1 MAFLFMIIFS
11 KKAIKN
17 WPRNDPKMWFHRK
30 SAGFGASINK
40 WITKSFVGTLR
51 NSDRDLKKSSRRRD
65 FCAKMIFCKIF
76 FVPKMDFF
84 TFFSKS
90 SINKRKS
97 GRIKTSAFEHLLA
110 FFRQVFAHFT
120 LFSIFAIK
128 KWLLRVDFWAHRRKW
143 PAAAPSIKTLTH
155 KCLLPIMVWR
165 ATKVEILWKKSN
177 KFFKQNFYRSVEVRR
192 LRPPLFRY
200 EWSSVHSQGVEHGR
214 GWCSESGQHAFARHF
229 RHVYHGSKLLVPGK
243 LCSGSDQ
250 HSDAEEAA
258 VNVFW

>member
-143 PAAAPSIKTLTH
+143 PAAAPSIKTLTR

-165 ATKVEILWKKSN
+165 ATKVEILWKNQTNFLN
-177 KFFKQNFYRSVEVRR
+177 KIFTGPWKCDDCGHLFFDMNGHPCTRKALDMDKDGVPNPANTLSPDTSGTFTTAPNYSFQGNFAPGQTST
-192 LRPPLFRY
+192 PLPKKP
-200 EWSSVHSQGVEHGR
+200 Q
-214 GWCSESGQHAFARHF
+214 
-229 RHVYHGSKLLVPGK
+229 
-243 LCSGSDQ
+243 
-250 HSDAEEAA
+250 
-258 VNVFW
+258 